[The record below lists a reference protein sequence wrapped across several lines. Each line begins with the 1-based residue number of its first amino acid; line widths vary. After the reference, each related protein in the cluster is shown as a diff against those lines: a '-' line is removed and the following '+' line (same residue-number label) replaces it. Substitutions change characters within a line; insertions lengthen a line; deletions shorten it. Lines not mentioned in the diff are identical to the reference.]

1 MKNLNLITKNN
12 SDYNISDSRKLT
24 WNEMINVKGG
34 NKTGVIPDGVV

>member
-34 NKTGVIPDGVV
+34 SKIGTFPEPI